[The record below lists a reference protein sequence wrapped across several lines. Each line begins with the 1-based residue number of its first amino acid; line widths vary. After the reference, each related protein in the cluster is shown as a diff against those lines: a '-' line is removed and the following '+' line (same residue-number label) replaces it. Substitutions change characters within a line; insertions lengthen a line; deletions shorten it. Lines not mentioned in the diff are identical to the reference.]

1 MLSAMKTLFL
11 AVALLGL
18 VACSSREEPEDEPE
32 TAYVP
37 ECTCGSPE
45 TAFDGC
51 LHPLCVSGEGNP
63 DNLDCV
69 CGPLTLED

>member
-18 VACSSREEPEDEPE
+18 VACSSEERPE
-32 TAYVP
+32 TTYVP

-51 LHPLCVSGEGNP
+51 IHPLCVSGEGNP
-63 DNLDCV
+63 DNPDCV
-69 CGPLTLED
+69 CGPLTLDD